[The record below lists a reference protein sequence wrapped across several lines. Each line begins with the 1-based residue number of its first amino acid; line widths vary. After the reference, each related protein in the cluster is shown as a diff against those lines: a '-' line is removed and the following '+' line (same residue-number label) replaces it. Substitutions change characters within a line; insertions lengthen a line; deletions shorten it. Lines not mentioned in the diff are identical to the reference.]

1 MSFMAKG
8 FRKTSTD
15 VPTAMK
21 SGAGRL
27 HDCIEGDMNMDG
39 NAKILNHVHIKILL
53 CALAMALLAGY
64 GIMKMGAVR
73 LQNKIYRVI

>member
-1 MSFMAKG
+1 
-8 FRKTSTD
+8 
-15 VPTAMK
+15 
-21 SGAGRL
+21 
-27 HDCIEGDMNMDG
+27 MDG